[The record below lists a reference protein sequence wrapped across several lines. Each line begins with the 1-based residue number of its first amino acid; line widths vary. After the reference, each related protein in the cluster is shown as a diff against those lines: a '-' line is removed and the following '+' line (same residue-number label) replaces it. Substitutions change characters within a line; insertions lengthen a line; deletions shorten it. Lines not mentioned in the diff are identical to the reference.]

1 MMVTTTTTITATI
14 GIAVYVDDTRMSSA
28 WRLSC
33 SNRKLCIVLILNT
46 VQVIILDEP
55 TSGLDPSSLRRARN
69 VLNQYRKGRT
79 IILTTHCMDEAEQL
93 GDQIAIMFNGR
104 LICSGCPVFLK
115 KTYGRN
121 MYSLFNITLRNIHL
135 LVIFAEFFQTLF
147 DKGYVPEEYKIK

>member
-1 MMVTTTTTITATI
+1 MTPECRQP
-14 GIAVYVDDTRMSSA
+14 DDSRSD
-28 WRLSC
+28 
-33 SNRKLCIVLILNT
+33 RKQCVVRTLNT

-55 TSGLDPSSLRRARN
+55 TSGLDPSACRRARN
-69 VLNQYRKGRT
+69 VLKQYRKGRT

-121 MYSLFNITLRNIHL
+121 INSLFNFTLRNL
-135 LVIFAEFFQTLF
+135 LVISPSFSKLYLTKVTYQ
-147 DKGYVPEEYKIK
+147 KNKK